1 MESCGFLVD
10 NYFFHC
16 QPYTLILRKFNQEV
30 ALAENGIDQTVQ
42 EYSFTNEE
50 LAIVEK
56 HKAKYPDV
64 KSAVMPV
71 LWMAQ
76 NKYQWLSSG
85 AIQLVADT
93 LGLSYAHVYGVATFY
108 TMYYKKPVPKHV
120 MDICTCFAC
129 GEIGGQEVYEHAK
142 AYTKADPNGFSE
154 DGLFYFRHAECLGAC
169 DTGPV
174 AQVTNRH
181 YLHNLTPERMEQHI
195 EDLRAGKE
203 LTYQRIPLIDQSK
216 L

>member
-1 MESCGFLVD
+1 M
-10 NYFFHC
+10 
-16 QPYTLILRKFNQEV
+16 
-30 ALAENGIDQTVQ
+30 AENEIDQTVQ
-42 EYSFTNEE
+42 EYSFTEEE
-50 LAIVEK
+50 LKLVEK

-108 TMYYKKPVPKHV
+108 TMYYKKPVPKYV

-142 AYTKADPNGFSE
+142 EYAKADGNGFSE

-181 YLHNLTPERMEQHI
+181 YLHNLTPEKMEGHI